1 MVDTKKKAFGT
12 ARRAGTGT
20 IKSNEASTSA
30 QTWISS
36 MSDQASN
43 FNQEKKVLSK
53 YIPTDYI
60 NPDPLNPRKLALS
73 SSELKAIVANKPI
86 DKQWLTEQ
94 SDIDWQENY
103 IKEVS
108 QQFSLAGKALS
119 DFCDLLEF
127 AASLRSADRLL
138 NPITVIKKDSSF
150 QLIAGERRW
159 LTHILLSEPSIAAL
173 IKDEQIERKT
183 IDSYQWDENTQ
194 RTDMSLFERLEQV
207 KRIAGNHQG
216 INKVSVRAL
225 AKIIGKSKAVAQRY
239 KAVLVY
245 KHPQLLEAIRD
256 NRITDLKKA
265 AMLAQLTKTQLMA
278 KLNPP
283 TVKVQA
289 SKPLIKLAAKTNP
302 VAIDR
307 IIKAAT
313 KELGIKDLANSEIK
327 TLQEASDALNQLLLQ
342 VGEMDE
348 H

>member
-12 ARRAGTGT
+12 SRRAGTGT
-20 IKSNEASTSA
+20 IKSDNSSASA
-30 QTWISS
+30 QNWISS

-60 NPDPLNPRKLALS
+60 HADPLNPRQLTLS
-73 SSELKAIVANKPI
+73 CETVKAIAANKPI
-86 DKQWLTEQ
+86 NKAWLDEHST
-94 SDIDWQENY
+94 IDWQDNY

-108 QQFSLAGKALS
+108 QQYDLSGKALT

-127 AASLRSADRLL
+127 AASLKSADRLL

-207 KRIAGNHQG
+207 RRIADNYQG
-216 INKVSVRAL
+216 IQKVSVREL
-225 AKIIGKSKAVAQRY
+225 AKLIGKSKAVAQRY

-245 KHPQLLEAIRD
+245 KPPQLLEAIREGKV
-256 NRITDLKKA
+256 TDLKKA
-265 AMLAQLTKTQLMA
+265 AMLAQLTKAQLIA
-278 KLNPP
+278 KLSPADP
-283 TVKVQA
+283 KKQT
-289 SKPLIKLAAKTNP
+289 SKPLVKLAAKTNP
-302 VAIDR
+302 LAIER
-307 IIKAAT
+307 IVKAAT
-313 KELGIKDLANSEIK
+313 KELGIKGLANTEIK
-327 TLQEASDALNQLLLQ
+327 TLQEASDALNQLLLR
-342 VGEMDE
+342 VGDMDE